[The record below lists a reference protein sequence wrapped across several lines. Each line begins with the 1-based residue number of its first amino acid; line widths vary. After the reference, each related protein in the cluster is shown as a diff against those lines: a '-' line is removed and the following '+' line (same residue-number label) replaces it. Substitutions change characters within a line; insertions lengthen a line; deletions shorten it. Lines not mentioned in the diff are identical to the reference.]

1 MQPCGGGSCGAKL
14 PGVNGLVALL
24 VLELC
29 LDIGRQRHLPHIL
42 QGGKEVPLAGE
53 LHHSIS
59 VFLDLHYLADEP
71 AAAEGK
77 PGANLGF
84 LARTAD
90 QLPQLIPF
98 LLQQ

>member
-1 MQPCGGGSCGAKL
+1 M
-14 PGVNGLVALL
+14 
-24 VLELC
+24 
-29 LDIGRQRHLPHIL
+29 PHIL
-42 QGGKEVPLAGE
+42 QGGKEVPLAGK
-53 LHHSIS
+53 LHQSIS

-84 LARTAD
+84 FARTAD

-98 LLQQ
+98 LLQQQKFNKGAIVYFLSVQASRNDTAVVEYQ